1 MLSFSVFGAGVVALI
16 LLATVPVRRSRWLSQ
31 GMLPALAGAL
41 LTWLLLVAVAR
52 IDAFEVLFPLRMFL
66 PDHQLE
72 RWMPFMQGPLVSGVL
87 ALCLAAGL
95 VGWPLRAR
103 QKGAWATLGSS
114 MALSVVFL
122 GATLAHASFKAE
134 RQITEAAGRLHP
146 VCFQRVP
153 FWSSL
158 GQWHGHVDA
167 HALVKTADGR
177 QHYWSYADQAFFLGN
192 AQLDPNFQC
201 HETP

>member
-103 QKGAWATLGSS
+103 QKGAWATL
-114 MALSVVFL
+114 V
-122 GATLAHASFKAE
+122 
-134 RQITEAAGRLHP
+134 
-146 VCFQRVP
+146 
-153 FWSSL
+153 SSL

-167 HALVKTADGR
+167 HAVVKTADGR